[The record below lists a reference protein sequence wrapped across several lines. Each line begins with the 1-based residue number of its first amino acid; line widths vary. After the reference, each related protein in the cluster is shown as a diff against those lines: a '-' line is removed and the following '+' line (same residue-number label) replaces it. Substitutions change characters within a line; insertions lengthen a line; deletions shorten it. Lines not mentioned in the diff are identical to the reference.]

1 MVRSRAI
8 RLSRRAAASVA
19 LSGASGA
26 PFGAARE
33 DHSAIRSR
41 ACSSRAAESA
51 GSSES
56 ANAPD
61 SSLENYLLFN
71 KLAR

>member
-1 MVRSRAI
+1 V
-8 RLSRRAAASVA
+8 
-19 LSGASGA
+19 
-26 PFGAARE
+26 
-33 DHSAIRSR
+33 
-41 ACSSRAAESA
+41 ESA

-61 SSLENYLLFN
+61 SSLGNTFMFN